1 MPGDGTVVG
10 YSPSAGPPAI
20 RASEQVVWNRVK
32 LRAQFGLVLVVLAVV
47 LSGIVFT
54 GFQMNKQSVADQQTA
69 SVSHASEEVAN
80 DLNTRI
86 AGLKRTVRLRSTNPA
101 ITAHGEPRQH
111 RALQATVDESAFS
124 GVSVIHRNGTMTGI
138 AAGLDAETRDRL
150 VGSDFSNRRYF
161 QRAVRGETYVSTPV
175 VAESGH
181 HIVTFSTP
189 IYRNGTVVAT
199 LNAALHLEDSS
210 FLRNATYAVDGYQ
223 GVTVRSRAEEVIYE
237 RRPEP
242 TTNLIVAS
250 ATVAETGWTV
260 SVQASRDVL
269 ADDLRLVTLYQFGAV
284 GLALLLVGG
293 LGVLLYTRTLSYHE
307 RLLDGFDRLSGGDYG
322 YELDTDATEDWKRI
336 LSGFND
342 MSRTLAAYE
351 REQTEQNEQLQRERD
366 RFRALFQGIPEPVV
380 IVEFT
385 GDGTILKDA
394 NEAFETTFGYEIEET
409 SGEDLNDLIVP
420 ESELAEARAIDELAS
435 AGGQATEEVRRETVD
450 GVRDFLFRSTP
461 LVHEDDTDQQFG
473 VYVDITE
480 RKAQERAL
488 RALTER
494 LDMALEGGRL
504 GVWDWNVQTDAVTYD
519 ERWAEMLGYDLD
531 DIDNQLSAWENRIHP
546 DDRADVDAALDAHMD
561 GETEYY
567 ECDHRLRTKAGDWIW
582 IRDVGRVVERSDDG
596 EPLRAVGIHQ
606 DITKQ
611 KSRERTLRET
621 LEGTRTLIQAETATE
636 AAEIAVDIAANALS
650 FPVSG
655 VHLDESRRRPD
666 PTASGDGAGER
677 IGFVPSGEAGGDH
690 AVHEIVRDA
699 YASGETRVVCDVGE
713 TYPEIAAEASVES
726 VLVHPLSAHG
736 VFVTAARSA
745 AAFDEFDRN
754 LAELLAAIL
763 TATLDRLH
771 REQRIEAQRDNL
783 DLLNQ
788 IVRHDIR
795 NDLQILLARLDI
807 LADRVDEG
815 ELEHVEIALKSAE
828 SAVELTR
835 TARDMSDVMLQ
846 SETDS
851 HPVSLRGVIDRQLD
865 EFRSTEPQAQ
875 LSVDGPLP
883 PVTVAANEM
892 IDSVVRNLL
901 KNAVQHTDKETPEVT
916 VSAEERAD
924 SVVLRVADNGP
935 GVPEEVRDSIFG
947 KGQKGL
953 DSKGTG
959 IGLYLVYALVDG
971 YGGDVWVEDNE
982 PEGAVFAVELPKASA

>member
-1 MPGDGTVVG
+1 
-10 YSPSAGPPAI
+10 
-20 RASEQVVWNRVK
+20 VK
-32 LRAQFGLVLVVLAVV
+32 LRTQIGVVLVVLAVV
-47 LSGIVFT
+47 LSGIVFA
-54 GFQMNKQSVADQQTA
+54 GFQMNKQSVTDQQTEA
-69 SVSHASEEVAN
+69 VAHASEEVAN
-80 DLNTRI
+80 DLNTKV
-86 AGLKRTVRLRSTNPA
+86 AGLKRTVRLRATNPD
-101 ITAHGEPRQH
+101 ITAHGQPRQR

-138 AAGLDAETRDRL
+138 AAGLDPETRDRL
-150 VGSDFSNRRYF
+150 VGNDFSNRQYF

-175 VAESGH
+175 VAESGN
-181 HIVTFSTP
+181 HIVTISTP
-189 IYRNGTVVAT
+189 IYRNGTVVGT
-199 LNAALHLEDSS
+199 LNAALHLENSS
-210 FLRNATYAVDGYQ
+210 FLRNTTNAVDGYQ
-223 GVTVRSRAEEVIYE
+223 GVTIRSRSETVIYE
-237 RRPEP
+237 RRPDP
-242 TTNLIVAS
+242 ATNLIVTN

-260 SVQASRDVL
+260 SVRASRDVI
-269 ADDLRLVTLYQFGAV
+269 ASDLRLVTLYQFGAV
-284 GLALLLVGG
+284 GLALLLVGA

-307 RLLDGFDRLSGGDYG
+307 RLLDGFDRLSGGEYG
-322 YELDTDATEDWKRI
+322 YRLDADATEDWERV
-336 LSGFND
+336 LAGFND
-342 MSRTLAAYE
+342 MSRTLATYE
-351 REQTEQNEQLQRERD
+351 RERTEQNEQLQRERD

-385 GDGTILKDA
+385 ESGTLLRDA
-394 NEAFETTFGYEIEET
+394 NEAFETTFGYDIDET
-409 SGEDLNDLIVP
+409 GGENLNDLIVP
-420 ESELAEARAIDELAS
+420 EGERAEARAIDE
-435 AGGQATEEVRRETVD
+435 QAATGARQTREVRRETSD

-461 LVHEDDTDQQFG
+461 LVREDDTDQQFG

-488 RALTER
+488 RELTER

-504 GVWDWNVQTDAVTYD
+504 GVWDWNVRTGEVTYD

-531 DIDNQLSAWENRIHP
+531 EIDNRLSAWERRIHS
-546 DDRADVDAALDAHMD
+546 DDRSDVDAALDAHLA
-561 GETEYY
+561 GETEHY
-567 ECDHRLRTKAGDWIW
+567 ECDHRLRTKGGDWIW
-582 IRDVGRVVERSDDG
+582 IRDVGRVVERDADG

-611 KSRERTLRET
+611 KARERTLRET

-636 AAEIAVDIAANALS
+636 AAEIAVDIAENALS

-655 VHLDESRRRPD
+655 VCLDESRGRLD
-666 PTASGDGAGER
+666 PMATDGSAGER

-690 AVHEIVRDA
+690 GVHELVSDA
-699 YASGETRVVCDVGE
+699 YASGETRVVGDVE
-713 TYPEIAAEASVES
+713 TAYPEIADEAVVES
-726 VLVHPLSAHG
+726 LIVHPLSNHG

-771 REQRIEAQRDNL
+771 REQRIESQRDNL

-807 LADRVDEG
+807 LADCVDERD
-815 ELEHVEIALKSAE
+815 LEHVETALKSAD

-835 TARDMSDVMLQ
+835 TARDMSEVMLQ
-846 SETDS
+846 SETDC
-851 HPVSLRGVIDRQLD
+851 HPVSLRGVLDRQLD

-875 LSVDGPLP
+875 ISVDGLLP

-901 KNAVQHTDKETPEVT
+901 KNAVQHNDKETPEVT
-916 VSAEERAD
+916 VSAEERTD

-935 GVPEEVRDSIFG
+935 GVADEVRDSIFG

-959 IGLYLVYALVDG
+959 IGLYLVYTLVDG
-971 YGGDVWVEDNE
+971 YGGEVWIEDNE
-982 PEGAVFAVELPKASA
+982 PEGAVFAVELPKAST